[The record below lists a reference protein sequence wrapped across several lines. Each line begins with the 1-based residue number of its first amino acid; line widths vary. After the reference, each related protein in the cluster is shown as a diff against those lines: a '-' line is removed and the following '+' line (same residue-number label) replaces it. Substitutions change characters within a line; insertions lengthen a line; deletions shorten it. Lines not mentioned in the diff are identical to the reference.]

1 MLRHRIVALLVA
13 LALWW
18 GPAAWTPAAADQ
30 RGDAE
35 LLARLLGDP
44 AAIGKDY
51 GMLGNS
57 AALRMLLP
65 GRWMML
71 GWDMASGLLAEDKLT
86 KACEKGG
93 YEIAPSAR
101 DGLSFTATAT
111 GRKGERFEIFDL
123 VWTGGSSFAQVR
135 NLEQTLAHLGL
146 DPAKQGLGPSYAMVR
161 SAAVSLTLLPLS
173 PDTLLA
179 VASDRAVSTVMLRCP
194 AP

>member
-1 MLRHRIVALLVA
+1 MLRHRIAALLAA
-13 LALWW
+13 LALCWS
-18 GPAAWTPAAADQ
+18 PAAWTPAAADQ

-57 AALRMLLP
+57 AALRSLLP

-71 GWDMASGLLAEDKLT
+71 GWDMASGLLAEDKLA

-93 YEIAPSAR
+93 YDIAPSAR
-101 DGLSFTATAT
+101 DGLSFTAMAS
-111 GRKGERFEIFDL
+111 RKGERFEVFDL
-123 VWTGGSSFAQVR
+123 VWTGGSTFVQVR
-135 NLEQTLAHLGL
+135 NLAETLAHLGL
-146 DPAKQGLGPSYAMVR
+146 DPAKQGLGPSYAMIR
-161 SAAVSLTLLPLS
+161 SATVPLALLPLS

-179 VASDRAVSTVMLRCP
+179 VASDRAVNTVMLRCP
-194 AP
+194 AA